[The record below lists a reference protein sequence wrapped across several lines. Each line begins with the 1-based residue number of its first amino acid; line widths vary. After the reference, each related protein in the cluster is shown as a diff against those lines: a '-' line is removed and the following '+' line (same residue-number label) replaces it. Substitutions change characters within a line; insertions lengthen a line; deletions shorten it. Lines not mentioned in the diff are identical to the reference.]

1 MVNEV
6 IMYQSMF
13 LLGIVAFGFFSFTF
27 DTYTETAEN
36 LSFESNLEVLTQDI
50 GQIMIDLISQGRSM
64 KDVSSTLEITVSIF
78 TLSQFSSKIY
88 TIRIDTIDSNPNS
101 RVILVSSD
109 SSSSKSVDIS
119 TFDTGIVNGSSQ
131 IEFYSSVKLLSTS
144 KNQAIQYSWDGIKE
158 TVKFLQL

>member
-27 DTYTETAEN
+27 DTYTETAED
-36 LSFESNLEVLTQDI
+36 LSFESNLEVLTQDV

-64 KDVSSTLEITVSIF
+64 KDSSSTLEITVSIF
-78 TLSQFSSKIY
+78 TLSQFSGKIY
-88 TIRIDTIDSNPNS
+88 TIRIDTINSDPNG
-101 RVILVSSD
+101 RVILVSSE
-109 SSSSKSVDIS
+109 SSSSNTNDIS

-131 IEFYSSVKLLSTS
+131 IEFYSPVKLLSTS
-144 KNQAIQYSWDGIKE
+144 SNQAIQYMWDGANE
-158 TVKFLQL
+158 SVQFVQL

>member
-27 DTYTETAEN
+27 DSYTETAEN
-36 LSFESNLEVLTQDI
+36 LSFESNLEVLTQDV

-64 KDVSSTLEITVSIF
+64 IESSSSLEITVSIF
-78 TLSQFSSKIY
+78 TLSQFSGKIY
-88 TIRIDTIDSNPNS
+88 EIRIDTIDSSPNG

-109 SSSSKSVDIS
+109 SSSSKSVDVS
-119 TFDTGIVNGSSQ
+119 TFDTGIINGSSQ
-131 IEFYSSVKLLSTS
+131 IEFYSSVDLL
-144 KNQAIQYSWDGIKE
+144 
-158 TVKFLQL
+158 

>member
-27 DTYTETAEN
+27 DTYTETAED

-50 GQIMIDLISQGRSM
+50 GQIMIDLINQGRSM
-64 KDVSSTLEITVSIF
+64 KDSSSTLEISISIF

-88 TIRIDTIDSNPNS
+88 TIRIDTLDSNPNG

-109 SSSSKSVDIS
+109 ASSSKSSDIS
-119 TFDTGIVNGSSQ
+119 TFDTGMINGSSQ
-131 IEFYSSVKLLSTS
+131 IEFYDSVDLLSTS
-144 KNQAIQYSWDGIKE
+144 SNQAIKYSWDGLLE
-158 TVKFLQL
+158 TVEFVQL